1 MRRTFSKVVWLLT
14 PAGRLNSCLWEVAT
28 PRRRHNVVHGV
39 VHVVAHGVVHGVVHD
54 VVHVVAH
61 GVVHGVTSCTLG
73 MHQERAPVDGCGTVV
88 QMRRVLRWEE

>member
-39 VHVVAHGVVHGVVHD
+39 VHVVAHGVVHGV
-54 VVHVVAH
+54 
-61 GVVHGVTSCTLG
+61 TSCTLG